1 MHSKLNSAA
10 KENSRLL
17 VNASK
22 TAKYKKELLL
32 KIYQMINF
40 KKKSNYEIKDIP
52 LKDNQNSKETEIVVM
67 KSFKIS

>member
-52 LKDNQNSKETEIVVM
+52 LKDNYNAKETEIVVM
-67 KSFKIS
+67 KIF

>member
-1 MHSKLNSAA
+1 MHSKLKSAA

-52 LKDNQNSKETEIVVM
+52 LKDNQNAKETEIVVM
-67 KSFKIS
+67 KIFKIS